1 MAKAAERDVYANLL
15 RDTRELRRDQASAR
29 DVWYATL
36 PWDRKEE
43 TLFEL
48 EMLLK
53 GVACFG
59 NPRNHPGQTGTKTAV
74 AQDFQA
80 QLRVVRDVSYRVVQL
95 TRSLLGDKEQEYRFS
110 RYLETVLP
118 EDAARGKLIQEQ
130 LSQETPEDALL
141 VLRNSFGHFL
151 DLADGIL
158 RLGRTSHR
166 LYAAFHGVVVREVGR
181 NAFFNPLVQLEFR
194 PEFDRIKHAEVLDV
208 LHGVRTESAHR
219 VLALVFLTL
228 FRCLRYAQMLEQY
241 GPEPIAVRRCYVVL
255 AVLRSDI
262 RALTRFLSRGAAIS
276 IADGLERDML
286 AVPASEIK
294 ERYGELSAE
303 ARALISL
310 RGMLESIASGLRIE
324 VRRVFERDVPA
335 PEVPT
340 TDKELGAQM
349 VLSSATLRAALEH
362 ALRVLCAELRPDAS
376 LPSLGDD
383 ASARRMAS
391 ERLRRDIWIFQQVL
405 RAFLALAEQGPRGS
419 DTWAGA
425 GGLQFVRDF
434 LQHFR
439 AIGYQLVRAHDYPRL
454 NAYLESLEELRD
466 VDLLEPSRLLRVA
479 EESKSFARFLGE
491 LFERVGNRAEL
502 RGVAFDRQTAGE
514 VLKIYLGRA

>member
-1 MAKAAERDVYANLL
+1 MARPDDRDVYANLL

-36 PWDRKEE
+36 AWDRKEE
-43 TLFEL
+43 SLFEL

-59 NPRNHPGQTGTKTAV
+59 NPRNHPGQVGAKNAV

-80 QLRVVRDVSYRVVQL
+80 QLRVMRDASYRVVQL
-95 TRSLLGDKEQEYRFS
+95 TRSLLGEKEQEYRFS

-130 LSQETPEDALL
+130 LSQDTPEDALL

-151 DLADGIL
+151 DLADGVL

-166 LYAAFHGVVVREVGR
+166 LYAAYHGVVVREIGR

-208 LHGVRTESAHR
+208 LHGMRTESAHR

-228 FRCLRYAQMLEQY
+228 FRCLRYAQMLEAY

-255 AVLRSDI
+255 AVLRSDL
-262 RALTRFLSRGAAIS
+262 RALTRYLSRGAAIA
-276 IADGLERDML
+276 IADGLERDMM
-286 AVPASEIK
+286 AVPASDIGS
-294 ERYGELSAE
+294 RYADLSAE

-310 RGMLESIASGLRIE
+310 RGMLESVSSGLRIE
-324 VRRVFERDVPA
+324 VRRVFSREVAA
-335 PEVPT
+335 PEAQVN
-340 TDKELGAQM
+340 DKELGAQM
-349 VLSSATLRAALEH
+349 MLASATIRASLEH
-362 ALRVLCAELRPDAS
+362 ALRVLCLEIRPDLS
-376 LPSLGDD
+376 LHSLDD
-383 ASARRMAS
+383 LAARRAAS

-439 AIGYQLVRAHDYPRL
+439 AIGYQLVRTNDYPRL
-454 NAYLESLEELRD
+454 NPYLESLEELRD
-466 VDLLEPSRLLRVA
+466 VDLLEPTRLARVA
-479 EESKSFARFLGE
+479 DESRGFAQFLGD
-491 LFERVGNRAEL
+491 LFERVGQRTEL
-502 RGVAFDRQTAGE
+502 HGVPFDRQTAGE

>member
-1 MAKAAERDVYANLL
+1 MAREGERDVYANLL

-80 QLRVVRDVSYRVVQL
+80 QLRVMRDASYRVVQL
-95 TRSLLGDKEQEYRFS
+95 TRSLLGEKEQEYRFS

-130 LSQETPEDALL
+130 LSQDTPEDALL

-151 DLADGIL
+151 DLADGVL

-166 LYAAFHGVVVREVGR
+166 LYAAYHGVVVREVGR

-194 PEFDRIKHAEVLDV
+194 PEFDRIKNAEVLEV
-208 LHGVRTESAHR
+208 LSGVRTESAHR

-228 FRCLRYAQMLEQY
+228 FRCLRYAQMLEVY
-241 GPEPIAVRRCYVVL
+241 GPEPIAVRRSYIVL
-255 AVLRSDI
+255 AVLRSDL
-262 RALTRFLSRGAAIS
+262 RALTRFLARGAGVS
-276 IADGLERDML
+276 IADGLERDLM
-286 AVPASEIK
+286 AVPAGQLRD
-294 ERYGELSAE
+294 RYTDLSAE
-303 ARALISL
+303 ARSLVSL
-310 RGMLESIASGLRIE
+310 RGMLESVGSGLRIE

-335 PEVPT
+335 PELPIP
-340 TDKELGAQM
+340 DKELGDQM
-349 VLSSATLRAALEH
+349 MLASATLRAALEH
-362 ALRVLCAELRPDAS
+362 SLRVLVSELRPDLRLAAVDNA
-376 LPSLGDD
+376 G
-383 ASARRMAS
+383 ARRASS

-454 NAYLESLEELRD
+454 NPYLEALEELRD
-466 VDLLEPSRLLRVA
+466 VDLLDPARLSRVA
-479 EESKSFARFLGE
+479 EESKSFAGFLGE
-491 LFERVGNRAEL
+491 LFERVGQRNEL
-502 RGVAFDRQTAGE
+502 RGVPFDRATAGE